1 MTILFAALFTLS
13 FILNIILIWY
23 IRKLIKNLNKGVSS
37 IDDLQELLQEYTALL
52 ESMLQLNEY
61 YGDDTIVAAVKNTQL
76 VIEACKFY
84 KKSVLEIENEANILE
99 TAENR

>member
-1 MTILFAALFTLS
+1 MTIVFGVLLALS
-13 FILNIILIWY
+13 MVLNIVFIWY
-23 IRKLIKNLNKGVSS
+23 IRKIIKNLNRGVSG
-37 IDDLQELLQEYTALL
+37 IDDLQQLLEEYTNLL

-61 YGDDTIVAAVKNTQL
+61 YGDDTITAAVKNTKL

-84 KKSVLEIENEANILE
+84 KKSVLETEDEANTLE